1 MCPIECADI
10 HAARMYSFG
19 RASSSGSMPD
29 SPVDVK
35 VPARSSATPPAMPPP
50 PAAVAQGAPR
60 ASTYTPTAMINGG
73 SSHSPTAASIGGSP
87 SSPPHGY
94 HGPSPSPSSGSSS
107 SSSSLSSSTSSSA
120 SLSLSAASTLGQ
132 QQQQHHQ
139 SQHHHHHHH
148 HNHHSNQQHHHHQQQ
163 HHPQQQHHQQP
174 VPAACG
180 ARQLSKLKR
189 FLATLQQFGSDISPE
204 IGERVRGLVLGLVN
218 SSVTIEE
225 FHSKLQEATN
235 FPLRPFVIPFLK
247 VSCLLEAW
255 EWSCDDV
262 ILHTLPLHHTHG
274 IVNKLLCPLAVGASC
289 VMLPEFD
296 ARQVW
301 EHLLSGEASPRVN
314 VFMAVPTVYA
324 RLIDYYDEHYTR
336 PRVRDFVRGMCKEHI
351 RLMVSGSAALP
362 TPVLERW
369 EEITGHR
376 LLERYGMTEL
386 GMVLSN
392 PLRGDRIPGTV
403 GSPLPGVEVRIVME
417 ALSGG
422 GESCKAIVQADSKS
436 TRVTPGFEGKEGE
449 LQVSGP
455 SVFKEYWRRPLETKE
470 AFTSDGWFKTGDTA
484 VYRDGTFRLLGR
496 TSADIIK
503 SGGYKISALEV
514 EWNLLSH
521 PDVTDVAVI
530 GAPDSLWGQRV
541 TALVVLRR
549 GATLTLK
556 QIKEWARER
565 MVAYTIPSEMI
576 LMDELPRNAMG
587 KVNKKD
593 LLKKFFP

>member
-1 MCPIECADI
+1 MLTSAL
-10 HAARMYSFG
+10 A
-19 RASSSGSMPD
+19 RASRALPPGAVAA
-29 SPVDVK
+29 SPAGAGAFVHRRAFR
-35 VPARSSATPPAMPPP
+35 PSAT
-50 PAAVAQGAPR
+50 
-60 ASTYTPTAMINGG
+60 TC
-73 SSHSPTAASIGGSP
+73 
-87 SSPPHGY
+87 
-94 HGPSPSPSSGSSS
+94 
-107 SSSSLSSSTSSSA
+107 SSTSSA
-120 SLSLSAASTLGQ
+120 SGCLSPVSSRAAAFGERLAISDRHGTATYGALLRAAGRVARRIQRALGGDDSGNPA
-132 QQQQHHQ
+132 
-139 SQHHHHHHH
+139 SQAVAFLCPNDARYVAAQWATWLRGSVAVPLYHR
-148 HNHHSNQQHHHHQQQ
+148 
-163 HHPQQQHHQQP
+163 HPRRELHY
-174 VPAACG
+174 VAGDCG
-180 ARQLSKLKR
+180 ARVVLSTEEFAEAAAGVAR
-189 FLATLQQFGSDISPE
+189 E
-204 IGERVRGLVLGLVN
+204 IGVPHVTVMHSDVYGGGGGGDDDDGAGGGGAAAGGDWRDHPAMIVYTSGTTGRPKGVLSTHGNL
-218 SSVTIEE
+218 
-225 FHSKLQEATN
+225 HAQ
-235 FPLRPFVIPFLK
+235 

-274 IVNKLLCPLAVGASC
+274 IINKLLCPLAVGASC

-301 EHLLSGEASPRVN
+301 EHLLSGDASPRVN

-417 ALSGG
+417 AVSGG

-484 VYRDGTFRLLGR
+484 VYRDGAFRLLGR

-521 PDVTDVAVI
+521 PDITDVAVI
-530 GAPDSLWGQRV
+530 GSPDSLWGQRV